1 MYHGQHAVVVALSD
15 EVADEGGAGGTEGHE
30 RHKGEGR
37 DVANDV
43 GGGQI
48 MLPEM
53 LDGQKEDKPRA
64 ERQEILYHYPHAQI
78 EHIFQ
83 NAKAKTRHGIEGIFC
98 AVDATRGID
107 KEEEEG
113 NDFRQGR
120 TDGRTLYAQSRETEF
135 AEDQNIV
142 EDDVAQHHDE
152 GVERERA
159 GVGGADIKGA
169 KNEGDEGKG
178 DARHAPR
185 QVDI

>member
-1 MYHGQHAVVVALSD
+1 MYHGHHAVVVSLSD
-15 EVADEGGAGGTEGHE
+15 EVADEGGDGGTEGHE
-30 RHKGEGR
+30 RHEGEGR

-48 MLPEM
+48 MLSEM
-53 LDGQKEDKPRA
+53 FNGQKEDKPRA
-64 ERQEILYHYPHAQI
+64 ERQEILYHYPHTQI

-83 NAKAKTRHGIEGIFC
+83 DAKAETRHGIEGIFC
-98 AVDATRGID
+98 AVDAPRGINE
-107 KEEEEG
+107 EEEEG

-120 TDGRTLYAQSRETEF
+120 TDGRTLYAKGWKAEF
-135 AEDQNIV
+135 AEDQDIV

-152 GVERERA
+152 GVERQRA

-169 KNEGDEGKG
+169 ENEGDEGKG